1 MIEKSIILID
11 GDELAILMI
20 EHGLGVSTK
29 QVYEIKQI
37 DTDYF
42 NED

>member
-1 MIEKSIILID
+1 
-11 GDELAILMI
+11 MI

-42 NED
+42 NELDCTKPI